1 MANTAKHQ
9 QWVNQRLNVVREF
22 TGQPLELPYKFA
34 FYRKCQ
40 IKSWLGHLTVCAYG
54 DEGRTVALNL
64 KEGETAMQAKT
75 NVKAGDLSVNF

>member
-54 DEGRTVALNL
+54 DEGRTVALNF
-64 KEGETAMQAKT
+64 KERR
-75 NVKAGDLSVNF
+75 NCHAGKDQCEGG